1 MQSFN
6 GKLKIFNVTAIDST
20 NPQQWTVEVAFQSA
34 DGFLD
39 SNIKANDIVLLNG
52 YSEDND
58 VWQFCKYNV
67 VSVSNSSTKSHKTLV
82 LQFNDTSTDVYAP
95 SNAEPNDIALI
106 GRLTSDAGFIMLPTV
121 ADGVDNANIQKAR
134 NIDLSNRDVNF
145 TNYVKQLVKDS
156 IPSDIGG
163 TDDTKLPIAGGT
175 ITGNLKV
182 NGSTT
187 VTNFSASTGKN
198 SVDLTANGLTTVIEA
213 DTVADKKSVLSS
225 GDIGASVSRVSTSG
239 VSSLTDRVNGSI
251 AKRVEETSA
260 SNASTGEVDVKSTS
274 GKGTYVVNTNG
285 VTSEVQINSQ
295 STTGNSKLGI
305 TATSESSDSEID
317 LTAKKVV
324 INGTTSVA
332 GDVTT
337 SGNVTA
343 SKLFATDTN
352 TDLADNQLVTKSAM
366 KDYVAKNATST
377 QVDTSNFVT
386 TGSLEST
393 LSAYEKTDKVQE
405 DVNSAVTLKFAT
417 VDADSIADGSTNHFI
432 TSAERTKWN
441 AKQDAI
447 DTTIFE
453 QKGNKGVANGYAPL
467 NNDNLVPRKY
477 LDLPDMSAIETP
489 VCIMSS
495 DEFVA
500 AYNYS
505 VDTSKLDAVTYDT
518 NQKDSFGNV
527 VEKTITP
534 SQAGLSGSIRMGAI
548 SGSLIMVT
556 DANPNISLS
565 NIVNRPKTTDNDFG
579 YLLNN
584 WRFVYVDTIGPCDCF
599 SDADD
604 YHGEKIGQWPG
615 QQFVYELG
623 LYDSTNR
630 TIVSW
635 SNLKT
640 DTLPQAV
647 KDLVAKVSG
656 SAFVNDNLADKLSG
670 TTTINGIEFDKKGR
684 ATGTHSVIDK
694 SALPSDIVYG
704 SGGSSSGGSSLKW
717 LKDDSKGLQV
727 YTDAKDLSGFT
738 RSIKG
743 TNNVSYV
750 VPSGVTV
757 KTMIIKIDNTVFTAG
772 QSEAQ
777 TLTFDAN
784 GVICGSDTHR
794 FPVFTSYIDENGN
807 ATVQHE
813 FEIDQNGTLSTK
825 SIVWNGTMD
834 DKLVGFASGE
844 LVLYVRL
851 DF

>member
-52 YSEDND
+52 YNEDND

-67 VSVSNSSTKSHKTLV
+67 VSVSNSSTKGHKTLV

-106 GRLTSDAGFIMLPTV
+106 GRLTSDAGFIILPTV

-182 NGSTT
+182 NGSTDVAQFT
-187 VTNFSASTGKN
+187 ATSGKN
-198 SVDLTANGLTTVIEA
+198 SVSLNTNGLTTTIES
-213 DTVADKKSVLSS
+213 DFVTDKKTVLSS
-225 GDIGASVSRVSTSG
+225 GDVSASVSRVSTNG
-239 VSSLTDRVNGSI
+239 VSNFTDRVNGTV

-260 SNASTGEVDVKSTS
+260 SNGVTNEVDVKSSNGTS
-274 GKGTYVVNTNG
+274 TYVVNTTGND
-285 VTSEVQINSQ
+285 TNVQLNSQ
-295 STTGNSKLGI
+295 STSGVSKLNL
-305 TATSESSDSEID
+305 TASSETSTSEINLTAQKINLNGSSVVNGGLNVSGDISTNNGTI
-317 LTAKKVV
+317 TAKKYLSSSTE
-324 INGTTSVA
+324 ITP
-332 GDVTT
+332 D
-337 SGNVTA
+337 
-343 SKLFATDTN
+343 
-352 TDLADNQLVTKSAM
+352 DNQLITSAYL
-366 KDYVAKNATST
+366 KDYVSKNGGSN
-377 QVDTSNFVT
+377 VDTSQFIT
-386 TGSLEST
+386 ESGLSST
-393 LSAYEKTDKVQE
+393 LADYAKISTLQDKV
-405 DVNSAVTLKFAT
+405 DTSVNLKFAEIGNL
-417 VDADSIADGSTNHFI
+417 DNIEDGKTNHFV
-432 TSAERTKWN
+432 TAGEKTYWN

-447 DTTIFE
+447 DTSVFE
-453 QKGNKGVANGYAPL
+453 QTIKKGVANGYAPL
-467 NNDNLVPRKY
+467 NNDRVVPRQF

-489 VCIMSS
+489 VQIMSS
-495 DEFVA
+495 DDFVA

-505 VDTSKLDAVTYDT
+505 VDVSKLDAITYDT
-518 NQKDSFGNV
+518 NQKDSSGNV

-534 SQAGLSGSIRMGAI
+534 LQAGLSGSIRMGAI

-565 NIVNRPKTTDNDFG
+565 NITNKPKVTDDDFG

-623 LYDSTNR
+623 TYDSTNR
-630 TIVSW
+630 KIVSW
-635 SNLKT
+635 SNLNN
-640 DTLPQAV
+640 DTLPQVV
-647 KDLVAKVSG
+647 KDLVAKVDG
-656 SAFVNDNLADKLSG
+656 STFVNDNLKDMLSG

-684 ATGTHSVIDK
+684 ATGNFSEG
-694 SALPSDIVYG
+694 G
-704 SGGSSSGGSSLKW
+704 SGSGSSSSFKW

-727 YTDAKDLSGFT
+727 YSDAKDLSGFT
-738 RSIKG
+738 RTTKG
-743 TNNVSYV
+743 ADNVSYV
-750 VPSGVTV
+750 VPSGVNV
-757 KTMIIKIDNTVFTAG
+757 KSMIIKIDNSVFSADGT
-772 QSEAQ
+772 QSQ
-777 TLTFDAN
+777 KLVFDAN
-784 GVICGSDTHR
+784 GVICGSDVTR
-794 FPVFTSYIDENGN
+794 FPAFACYIDENGVD
-807 ATVQHE
+807 TVQHE
-813 FEIDQNGTLSTK
+813 YGLAQNGTLSTK
-825 SIVWNGTMD
+825 SIQWDGNMD
-834 DKLVGFASGE
+834 EKLSSIVSGDAT
-844 LVLYVRL
+844 VYVRL

>member
-6 GKLKIFNVTAIDST
+6 GKLKISSVTIIDNT
-20 NPQQWTVEVAFQSA
+20 TPQQWTVDVTFQSA
-34 DGFLD
+34 DGFTS
-39 SNIKANDIVLLNG
+39 SNIKVNDIVLLNG

-58 VWQFCKYNV
+58 VWQFCKY
-67 VSVSNSSTKSHKTLV
+67 SVMSISDSPTKGHKTLV

-95 SNAEPNDIALI
+95 SIEEPNNIALI
-106 GRLTSDAGFIMLPTV
+106 GRLTSDTGFIMLPTV

-145 TNYVKQLVKDS
+145 TTYVKQLVKDS

-182 NGSTT
+182 NGSTDVAQFT
-187 VTNFSASTGKN
+187 ATSGKN
-198 SVDLTANGLTTVIEA
+198 SVLLNTNGLTTTIES
-213 DTVADKKSVLSS
+213 DFVTDKKTVLSS
-225 GDIGASVSRVSTSG
+225 GDVSASVSRVSTNG
-239 VSSLTDRVNGSI
+239 VSNFTDRVNGTV

-260 SNASTGEVDVKSTS
+260 SNGVTNEVDVKSSNGTS
-274 GKGTYVVNTNG
+274 TYVVNTTGND
-285 VTSEVQINSQ
+285 TNVQLNSQ
-295 STTGNSKLGI
+295 STSGVSKLNL
-305 TATSESSDSEID
+305 TASSETSTSEINLTAQKINLNGSSVVNGGLNVSGDISTNNGTI
-317 LTAKKVV
+317 TAKKYLSSSTE
-324 INGTTSVA
+324 ITP
-332 GDVTT
+332 D
-337 SGNVTA
+337 
-343 SKLFATDTN
+343 
-352 TDLADNQLVTKSAM
+352 DNQLITSAYL
-366 KDYVAKNATST
+366 KDYVSKNGGSN
-377 QVDTSNFVT
+377 VDTSQFIT
-386 TGSLEST
+386 ESGLSSKLADYAKIST
-393 LSAYEKTDKVQE
+393 LQDKV
-405 DVNSAVTLKFAT
+405 DTSVNLKFT
-417 VDADSIADGSTNHFI
+417 EYGNADNITDGQTNHFVTEVEKI
-432 TSAERTKWN
+432 YWN

-447 DTTIFE
+447 DTSVFE
-453 QKGNKGVANGYAPL
+453 QTIKKGVANGYAPL
-467 NNDNLVPRKY
+467 NNDRVVPRQF

-489 VCIMSS
+489 VATMS
-495 DEFVA
+495 EAMFIQK
-500 AYNYS
+500 YNYE
-505 VDTSKLDAVTYDT
+505 VDASKLDSYTYTKSDNT
-518 NQKDSFGNV
+518 
-527 VEKTITP
+527 EKTIT
-534 SQAGLSGSIRMGAI
+534 ATEHGLSGNIRMGNLQGTLFLVA
-548 SGSLIMVT
+548 
-556 DANPNISLS
+556 S
-565 NIVNRPKTTDNDFG
+565 NAPDIKLDTTSAKATVGQDNVGTIIND
-579 YLLNN
+579 
-584 WRFVYVDTIGPCDCF
+584 WRFIYVYKASPDDCF
-599 SDADD
+599 EDCKTFS
-604 YHGEKIGQWPG
+604 GKIAQWPG
-615 QQFVYELG
+615 QQIAIELG
-623 LYDSTNR
+623 TYDSTNR
-630 TIVSW
+630 KIVSW
-635 SNLKT
+635 SNLVT
-640 DTLPQAV
+640 DTMPQAV
-647 KDLVAKVSG
+647 KDLVAKVDG
-656 SAFVNDNLADKLSG
+656 STFVNDNLKDMLSG

-694 SALPSDIVYG
+694 SALPSDIVY

-757 KTMIIKIDNTVFTAG
+757 KTMIIKIDNTVFAAG

>member
-52 YSEDND
+52 YNEDND

-67 VSVSNSSTKSHKTLV
+67 VSVSNSSIKSHKTLV

-145 TNYVKQLVKDS
+145 TTYVKQLVKDS
-156 IPSDIGG
+156 MPSDIGG

-182 NGSTT
+182 NGSTE
-187 VTNFSASTGKN
+187 VANFTATSGKN
-198 SVDLTANGLTTVIEA
+198 SVLLDTNGLTTTIES
-213 DTVADKKSVLSS
+213 DFVTDKKTVLSS
-225 GDIGASVSRVSTSG
+225 GDVSASVSRVSTNG
-239 VSSLTDRVNGSI
+239 VSNFTDRVNGTV

-260 SNASTGEVDVKSTS
+260 SNGVTNEVDVKSSNGTS
-274 GKGTYVVNTNG
+274 TYVVNTTGND
-285 VTSEVQINSQ
+285 TNVQLNSQ
-295 STTGNSKLGI
+295 STSGASRLNL
-305 TATSESSDSEID
+305 TASSESSTSEINLTAQKINLNGSSVVNGGLNVSGD
-317 LTAKKVV
+317 ISTNNGTITAKKYLSSSTE
-324 INGTTSVA
+324 ITP
-332 GDVTT
+332 D
-337 SGNVTA
+337 
-343 SKLFATDTN
+343 
-352 TDLADNQLVTKSAM
+352 DNQLITSAYL
-366 KDYVAKNATST
+366 KDYVSKNGGSN
-377 QVDTSNFVT
+377 VDTSQFIT
-386 TGSLEST
+386 ESGLSST
-393 LSAYEKTDKVQE
+393 LQDYAKISTLQDKV
-405 DVNSAVTLKFAT
+405 DTSVNLKFAEIGNL
-417 VDADSIADGSTNHFI
+417 DNIEDGKTNHFVTEGEKI
-432 TSAERTKWN
+432 YWN

-447 DTTIFE
+447 DTSVFE
-453 QKGNKGVANGYAPL
+453 QTIKKGVANGYAPL
-467 NNDNLVPRKY
+467 NNDKVVPRQF

-489 VCIMSS
+489 VRIMSS
-495 DEFVA
+495 DDFVA

-505 VDTSKLDAVTYDT
+505 VDVSKLDAITYDT
-518 NQKDSFGNV
+518 NQKDSSGNV

-534 SQAGLSGSIRMGAI
+534 LQAGLSGSIRMGAI

-565 NIVNRPKTTDNDFG
+565 NITNKPKVTDDDFG

-623 LYDSTNR
+623 TYDSTNR
-630 TIVSW
+630 KIVSW
-635 SNLKT
+635 SNLNN
-640 DTLPQAV
+640 DTLPQVV
-647 KDLVAKVSG
+647 KDLVAKASG
-656 SAFVNDNLADKLSG
+656 SAFVNDNLKDMLSG

-684 ATGTHSVIDK
+684 ATGNFSEG
-694 SALPSDIVYG
+694 G
-704 SGGSSSGGSSLKW
+704 SGSGSSSSFKW

-727 YTDAKDLSGFT
+727 YSDAKDLSGFT
-738 RSIKG
+738 RTTKG
-743 TNNVSYV
+743 ADNVSYV
-750 VPSGVTV
+750 VPSGVNV
-757 KTMIIKIDNTVFTAG
+757 KSMIIKIDNSVFSADGT
-772 QSEAQ
+772 QSQ
-777 TLTFDAN
+777 KLVFDAN
-784 GVICGSDTHR
+784 GVICGSDVTR
-794 FPVFTSYIDENGN
+794 FPAFACYIDENGVD
-807 ATVQHE
+807 TVQHE
-813 FEIDQNGTLSTK
+813 YGLAQNGTLSTTSIQWDGNMDEK
-825 SIVWNGTMD
+825 LSSIV
-834 DKLVGFASGE
+834 SGDAI
-844 LVLYVRL
+844 VYVRL

>member
-52 YSEDND
+52 YNEDND

-67 VSVSNSSTKSHKTLV
+67 VSVSNSSIKSHKTLV

-121 ADGVDNANIQKAR
+121 ADGVDNAHIQKAR

-145 TNYVKQLVKDS
+145 TTYVKQLVKDS

-182 NGSTT
+182 NGSTD
-187 VTNFSASTGKN
+187 VANFTATSGKN
-198 SVDLTANGLTTVIEA
+198 SVLLDTNGLTTTIES
-213 DTVADKKSVLSS
+213 DFVTDKKTVLSS
-225 GDIGASVSRVSTSG
+225 GDVSASVSRVSTNG
-239 VSSLTDRVNGSI
+239 VSNFTDRVNGAV

-260 SNASTGEVDVKSTS
+260 SNGVTNEVDVKSSNGTS
-274 GKGTYVVNTNG
+274 TYVVNTTGND
-285 VTSEVQINSQ
+285 TNVQLNSQ
-295 STTGNSKLGI
+295 STSGASRLNLTASSENS
-305 TATSESSDSEID
+305 TSEINLTAQKINLNGSSVVNGGLNVSGDISTNNGTI
-317 LTAKKVV
+317 TAKKYLSSSTE
-324 INGTTSVA
+324 ITP
-332 GDVTT
+332 D
-337 SGNVTA
+337 
-343 SKLFATDTN
+343 
-352 TDLADNQLVTKSAM
+352 DNQLITSAYL
-366 KDYVAKNATST
+366 KDYVSKNGGSN
-377 QVDTSNFVT
+377 VDTSQFIT
-386 TGSLEST
+386 ESGLSST
-393 LSAYEKTDKVQE
+393 LQDYAKISTLQDKV
-405 DVNSAVTLKFAT
+405 DTSVNLKFAEIGNL
-417 VDADSIADGSTNHFI
+417 DNIEDGRTNHFV
-432 TSAERTKWN
+432 TAGEKTYWN
-441 AKQDAI
+441 SKQDAI
-447 DTTIFE
+447 DTSVFE
-453 QKGNKGVANGYAPL
+453 QTIKKGVANGYAPL
-467 NNDNLVPRKY
+467 NNDKVVPRQF

-489 VCIMSS
+489 VRIMSS
-495 DEFVA
+495 DDFVA

-505 VDTSKLDAVTYDT
+505 VDVSKLDAITYDT
-518 NQKDSFGNV
+518 NQKDSSGNV

-534 SQAGLSGSIRMGAI
+534 LQAGLSGSIRMGAI

-565 NIVNRPKTTDNDFG
+565 NITNKPKVTDDDFG

-623 LYDSTNR
+623 TYDSTNR
-630 TIVSW
+630 KIVSW
-635 SNLKT
+635 SNLNN
-640 DTLPQAV
+640 DTLPQVV
-647 KDLVAKVSG
+647 KDLVAKASG
-656 SAFVNDNLADKLSG
+656 SAFVNDNLKDMLSG

-684 ATGTHSVIDK
+684 ATGNFSEG
-694 SALPSDIVYG
+694 G
-704 SGGSSSGGSSLKW
+704 SGSGSSSSFKW

-727 YTDAKDLSGFT
+727 YSDAKDLSGFT
-738 RSIKG
+738 RTTKG
-743 TNNVSYV
+743 ADNVSYV
-750 VPSGVTV
+750 VPSGVNV
-757 KTMIIKIDNTVFTAG
+757 KSMIIKIDNSVFSADGT
-772 QSEAQ
+772 QSQ
-777 TLTFDAN
+777 KLVFDAN
-784 GVICGSDTHR
+784 GVICGSDVTR
-794 FPVFTSYIDENGN
+794 FPAFACYIDENGVD
-807 ATVQHE
+807 TVQHE
-813 FEIDQNGTLSTK
+813 YGLAQNGTLSTTSIQWDGNMDEK
-825 SIVWNGTMD
+825 LSSIV
-834 DKLVGFASGE
+834 SGDAI
-844 LVLYVRL
+844 VYVRL

>member
-52 YSEDND
+52 YNEDND

-145 TNYVKQLVKDS
+145 TTYVKQLVKDS
-156 IPSDIGG
+156 MPSDIGG

-182 NGSTT
+182 NGSTD
-187 VTNFSASTGKN
+187 VANFTATSGKN
-198 SVDLTANGLTTVIEA
+198 SVLLDTNGLTTTIES
-213 DTVADKKSVLSS
+213 DFVTDKKTVLSS
-225 GDIGASVSRVSTSG
+225 GDVSASVSRVSTNG
-239 VSSLTDRVNGSI
+239 VSNFTDRVNGAV

-260 SNASTGEVDVKSTS
+260 SNGVTNEVDVKSSNGTS
-274 GKGTYVVNTNG
+274 TYVVNTTGND
-285 VTSEVQINSQ
+285 TNVQLNSQ
-295 STTGNSKLGI
+295 STSGASRLNL
-305 TATSESSDSEID
+305 TASSESSTSEINLTAQNINLNGSSVVNGSLNASGD
-317 LTAKKVV
+317 ISTNDGTITAKKYLSSSTE
-324 INGTTSVA
+324 ITP
-332 GDVTT
+332 D
-337 SGNVTA
+337 
-343 SKLFATDTN
+343 
-352 TDLADNQLVTKSAM
+352 DNQLITSAYL
-366 KDYVAKNATST
+366 KDYVSKNGGSN
-377 QVDTSNFVT
+377 VDTSQFIT
-386 TGSLEST
+386 ESGLSST
-393 LSAYEKTDKVQE
+393 LQDYAKISTLQDKV
-405 DVNSAVTLKFAT
+405 DTSVNLKFAEIGNL
-417 VDADSIADGSTNHFI
+417 DNIEDGRTNHFV
-432 TSAERTKWN
+432 TAGEKTYWN

-447 DTTIFE
+447 DTSVFE
-453 QKGNKGVANGYAPL
+453 QTIKKGVANGYAPL
-467 NNDNLVPRKY
+467 NNDKVVPRQF

-489 VCIMSS
+489 VQIMSS
-495 DEFVA
+495 DDFVA

-505 VDTSKLDAVTYDT
+505 VDVSKLDAITYDT
-518 NQKDSFGNV
+518 NQKDSSGNV

-534 SQAGLSGSIRMGAI
+534 LQAGLSGSIRMGAI

-565 NIVNRPKTTDNDFG
+565 NITNKPKVTDDDFG

-623 LYDSTNR
+623 TYDSTNR
-630 TIVSW
+630 KIVSW
-635 SNLKT
+635 SNLNN
-640 DTLPQAV
+640 DTLPQVV
-647 KDLVAKVSG
+647 KDLVAKASG
-656 SAFVNDNLADKLSG
+656 SAFVNDNLKDMLSG

-684 ATGTHSVIDK
+684 ATGNFSEG
-694 SALPSDIVYG
+694 G
-704 SGGSSSGGSSLKW
+704 SGSGSSSSFKW

-727 YTDAKDLSGFT
+727 YSDAKDLSGFT
-738 RSIKG
+738 RTTKG
-743 TNNVSYV
+743 ADNVSYV
-750 VPSGVTV
+750 VPSGVNV
-757 KTMIIKIDNTVFTAG
+757 KSMIIKIDNSVFSADGT
-772 QSEAQ
+772 QSQ
-777 TLTFDAN
+777 KLVFDAN
-784 GVICGSDTHR
+784 GVICGSDVTR
-794 FPVFTSYIDENGN
+794 FPAFACYIDENGVD
-807 ATVQHE
+807 TVQHE
-813 FEIDQNGTLSTK
+813 YGLAQNGTLSTTSIQWDGNMDEK
-825 SIVWNGTMD
+825 LSSIV
-834 DKLVGFASGE
+834 SGDAI
-844 LVLYVRL
+844 VYVRL

>member
-39 SNIKANDIVLLNG
+39 SNIKTNDIVLLNG
-52 YSEDND
+52 YNEDND

-67 VSVSNSSTKSHKTLV
+67 VSVSNSSIKGHKTLV

-182 NGSTT
+182 NGSTEVADFT
-187 VTNFSASTGKN
+187 ATSGKN
-198 SVDLTANGLTTVIEA
+198 SVLLNTNGLTTTIES
-213 DTVADKKSVLSS
+213 DFVTDKKTVLSS
-225 GDIGASVSRVSTSG
+225 GDVSASVSRVSTNG
-239 VSSLTDRVNGSI
+239 VSNFTDRVNGAV

-260 SNASTGEVDVKSTS
+260 SNGVTNEVDVKSSNGTS
-274 GKGTYVVNTNG
+274 TYVVNTTGND
-285 VTSEVQINSQ
+285 TNVQLNSQ
-295 STTGNSKLGI
+295 STSGASRLNL
-305 TATSESSDSEID
+305 TASSESSTSEINLTAQKINLNGSSIVNGSLNASGD
-317 LTAKKVV
+317 ISTNDGTITAKKYLSSSTE
-324 INGTTSVA
+324 ITP
-332 GDVTT
+332 D
-337 SGNVTA
+337 
-343 SKLFATDTN
+343 
-352 TDLADNQLVTKSAM
+352 DNQLITSAYL
-366 KDYVAKNATST
+366 KDYVSKNGGSN
-377 QVDTSNFVT
+377 VDTSQFIT
-386 TGSLEST
+386 ESGLSST
-393 LSAYEKTDKVQE
+393 LADYAKISTLQDKV
-405 DVNSAVTLKFAT
+405 DTSVNLKFAEIGNL
-417 VDADSIADGSTNHFI
+417 DNIEDGRTNHFV
-432 TSAERTKWN
+432 TAGEKTYWN

-447 DTTIFE
+447 DTSVFE
-453 QKGNKGVANGYAPL
+453 QTIKKGVANGYAPL
-467 NNDNLVPRKY
+467 NNDKVVPRQF

-489 VCIMSS
+489 VQIMSS
-495 DEFVA
+495 DDFVA

-505 VDTSKLDAVTYDT
+505 VDVSKLDAITYDT
-518 NQKDSFGNV
+518 NRKDSSGNV

-534 SQAGLSGSIRMGAI
+534 LQAGLSGSIRMGAI

-556 DANPNISLS
+556 DTIPNISLS
-565 NIVNRPKTTDNDFG
+565 NITNKPKVTDDDFG

-623 LYDSTNR
+623 TYDSANR
-630 TIVSW
+630 KIVSW
-635 SNLKT
+635 SNLVT
-640 DTLPQAV
+640 DTMPQVV
-647 KDLVAKVSG
+647 KDLVAKVDG
-656 SAFVNDNLADKLSG
+656 STFVNDNLKDMLSG

-684 ATGTHSVIDK
+684 ATGNFSEG
-694 SALPSDIVYG
+694 G
-704 SGGSSSGGSSLKW
+704 SGSGSSSSFKW

-727 YTDAKDLSGFT
+727 YSDAKDLSGFT
-738 RSIKG
+738 RTTKG
-743 TNNVSYV
+743 ADNVSYV
-750 VPSGVTV
+750 VPSGVNV
-757 KTMIIKIDNTVFTAG
+757 KSMIIKIDNSVFSADGT
-772 QSEAQ
+772 QSQ
-777 TLTFDAN
+777 KLVFDAN
-784 GVICGSDTHR
+784 GVICGSDVTR
-794 FPVFTSYIDENGN
+794 FPAFACYIDENGVD
-807 ATVQHE
+807 TVQHE
-813 FEIDQNGTLSTK
+813 YGLAQNGTLSTTSIQWDGNMDEK
-825 SIVWNGTMD
+825 LSSIV
-834 DKLVGFASGE
+834 SGDAI
-844 LVLYVRL
+844 VYVRL

>member
-52 YSEDND
+52 YNEDND

-67 VSVSNSSTKSHKTLV
+67 VSVSNSSIKSHKTLV

-145 TNYVKQLVKDS
+145 TTYVKQLVKDS
-156 IPSDIGG
+156 MPSDIGG

-182 NGSTT
+182 NGSTD
-187 VTNFSASTGKN
+187 VANFTATSGKN
-198 SVDLTANGLTTVIEA
+198 SVLLDTNGLTTTIES
-213 DTVADKKSVLSS
+213 DFVTDKKTVLSS
-225 GDIGASVSRVSTSG
+225 GDVSASVSRVSTNG
-239 VSSLTDRVNGSI
+239 VSNFTDRVNGTV

-260 SNASTGEVDVKSTS
+260 SNGVTNEVDVKSSNGTS
-274 GKGTYVVNTNG
+274 TYVVNTTGND
-285 VTSEVQINSQ
+285 TNVQLNSQ
-295 STTGNSKLGI
+295 STSGASRLNLTASSENS
-305 TATSESSDSEID
+305 TSEINLTAQKINLNGSSVVNGGLNVSGDISTNNGTI
-317 LTAKKVV
+317 TAKKYLSSSTE
-324 INGTTSVA
+324 ITP
-332 GDVTT
+332 D
-337 SGNVTA
+337 
-343 SKLFATDTN
+343 
-352 TDLADNQLVTKSAM
+352 DNQLITSAYL
-366 KDYVAKNATST
+366 KDYVSKNGGSN
-377 QVDTSNFVT
+377 VDTSQFIT
-386 TGSLEST
+386 ESGLSST
-393 LSAYEKTDKVQE
+393 LEDYAKISTLQDKV
-405 DVNSAVTLKFAT
+405 DTSVNLKFAEIGNL
-417 VDADSIADGSTNHFI
+417 DNIEDGRTNHFV
-432 TSAERTKWN
+432 TAGEKTYWN

-447 DTTIFE
+447 DTSVFE
-453 QKGNKGVANGYAPL
+453 QTIKKGVANGYAPL
-467 NNDNLVPRKY
+467 NNDKVVPRQF

-489 VCIMSS
+489 VRIMSS
-495 DEFVA
+495 DDFVA

-505 VDTSKLDAVTYDT
+505 VDVSKLDAITYDT
-518 NQKDSFGNV
+518 NQKDSSGNV

-534 SQAGLSGSIRMGAI
+534 LQAGLSGSIRMGAI

-565 NIVNRPKTTDNDFG
+565 NITNKPKVTDDDFG

-623 LYDSTNR
+623 TYDSTNR
-630 TIVSW
+630 KIVSW
-635 SNLKT
+635 SNLNN
-640 DTLPQAV
+640 DTLPQVV
-647 KDLVAKVSG
+647 KDLVAKASG
-656 SAFVNDNLADKLSG
+656 SAFVNDNLKDMLSG

-684 ATGTHSVIDK
+684 ATGNFSEG
-694 SALPSDIVYG
+694 G
-704 SGGSSSGGSSLKW
+704 SGSGSSSSFKW

-727 YTDAKDLSGFT
+727 YSDAKDLSGFT
-738 RSIKG
+738 RTTKG
-743 TNNVSYV
+743 ADNVSYV
-750 VPSGVTV
+750 VPSGVNV
-757 KTMIIKIDNTVFTAG
+757 KSMIIKIDNSVFSADGT
-772 QSEAQ
+772 QSQ
-777 TLTFDAN
+777 KLVFDAN
-784 GVICGSDTHR
+784 GVICGSDVTR
-794 FPVFTSYIDENGN
+794 FPAFACYIDENGVD
-807 ATVQHE
+807 TVQHE
-813 FEIDQNGTLSTK
+813 YGLAQNGTLSTTSIQWDGNMDEK
-825 SIVWNGTMD
+825 LSSIV
-834 DKLVGFASGE
+834 SGDAI
-844 LVLYVRL
+844 VYVRL

>member
-52 YSEDND
+52 YNEDND

-67 VSVSNSSTKSHKTLV
+67 VSVSNSSTKGHKTLV

-145 TNYVKQLVKDS
+145 TTYVKQLVKDS

-182 NGSTT
+182 NGSTDVAQFT
-187 VTNFSASTGKN
+187 ATSGKN
-198 SVDLTANGLTTVIEA
+198 SVSLNTNGLTTTIES
-213 DTVADKKSVLSS
+213 DFVTDKKTVLSS
-225 GDIGASVSRVSTSG
+225 GDVSASVSRVSTNG
-239 VSSLTDRVNGSI
+239 VSNFTDRVNGTV

-260 SNASTGEVDVKSTS
+260 SNGVTNEVDVKSSNGTS
-274 GKGTYVVNTNG
+274 TYVVNTTGND
-285 VTSEVQINSQ
+285 TNVQLNSQ
-295 STTGNSKLGI
+295 STSGISKLNL
-305 TATSESSDSEID
+305 TASSETSTSEINLTAQKINLNGSSVVNGGLNVSGDISTNNGTI
-317 LTAKKVV
+317 TAKKYLSSSTE
-324 INGTTSVA
+324 ITP
-332 GDVTT
+332 D
-337 SGNVTA
+337 
-343 SKLFATDTN
+343 
-352 TDLADNQLVTKSAM
+352 DNQLITSAYL
-366 KDYVAKNATST
+366 KDYVSKNGGSN
-377 QVDTSNFVT
+377 VDTSQFIT
-386 TGSLEST
+386 ESGLSST
-393 LSAYEKTDKVQE
+393 LADYAKISTLQDKV
-405 DVNSAVTLKFAT
+405 DTSVNLKFAEIGNL
-417 VDADSIADGSTNHFI
+417 DNIEDGKTNHFV
-432 TSAERTKWN
+432 TAGEKTYWN

-447 DTTIFE
+447 DTSVFE
-453 QKGNKGVANGYAPL
+453 QTIKKGVANGYAPL
-467 NNDNLVPRKY
+467 NNDRIVPRQF
-477 LDLPDMSAIETP
+477 LDLPDMSALETP
-489 VCIMSS
+489 VQIMSS
-495 DEFVA
+495 DDFVA

-505 VDTSKLDAVTYDT
+505 VDVSKLDAITYDT
-518 NQKDSFGNV
+518 NQKDSSGNV

-534 SQAGLSGSIRMGAI
+534 LQAGLSGSIRMGAI

-565 NIVNRPKTTDNDFG
+565 NITNKPKVTDDDFG

-623 LYDSTNR
+623 TYDSTNR
-630 TIVSW
+630 KIVSW
-635 SNLKT
+635 SNLVT
-640 DTLPQAV
+640 DTMPQVV
-647 KDLVAKVSG
+647 KDLVAKVDG
-656 SAFVNDNLADKLSG
+656 STFVNDNLKDMLSG

-684 ATGTHSVIDK
+684 ATGNFSE
-694 SALPSDIVYG
+694 
-704 SGGSSSGGSSLKW
+704 GGSSSGSSSSFKW

-727 YTDAKDLSGFT
+727 YSDAKDLSGFT
-738 RSIKG
+738 RTKKG
-743 TNNVSYV
+743 ADNVSYV
-750 VPSGVTV
+750 VPSGVNV
-757 KTMIIKIDNTVFTAG
+757 KSMIIKIDNSVFSADGT
-772 QSEAQ
+772 QSQ
-777 TLTFDAN
+777 KLVFDAN
-784 GVICGSDTHR
+784 GVICGSDVTR
-794 FPVFTSYIDENGN
+794 FPAFACYIDENGVD
-807 ATVQHE
+807 TVQHE
-813 FEIDQNGTLSTK
+813 YGLAQNGTLSTK
-825 SIVWNGTMD
+825 SIQWDGNMD
-834 DKLVGFASGE
+834 EKLSSIVSGDAT
-844 LVLYVRL
+844 VYVRL

>member
-52 YSEDND
+52 YNEDND

-67 VSVSNSSTKSHKTLV
+67 VSVSNSSTKGHKTLV

-182 NGSTT
+182 NGSTDVAQFT
-187 VTNFSASTGKN
+187 ATSGKN
-198 SVDLTANGLTTVIEA
+198 SVSLNTNGLTTTIES
-213 DTVADKKSVLSS
+213 DFVTDKKTVLSS
-225 GDIGASVSRVSTSG
+225 GDVSASVSRVSTNG
-239 VSSLTDRVNGSI
+239 VSNFTDRVNGTV

-260 SNASTGEVDVKSTS
+260 SNGVTNEVDVKSSNGTS
-274 GKGTYVVNTNG
+274 TYVVNTTGND
-285 VTSEVQINSQ
+285 TNVQLNSQ
-295 STTGNSKLGI
+295 STSGVSKLNL
-305 TATSESSDSEID
+305 TASSETSTSEINLTAQKINLNGSSVVNGGLNVSGDISTNNGTI
-317 LTAKKVV
+317 TAKKYLSSSTE
-324 INGTTSVA
+324 ITP
-332 GDVTT
+332 D
-337 SGNVTA
+337 
-343 SKLFATDTN
+343 
-352 TDLADNQLVTKSAM
+352 DNQLITSAYL
-366 KDYVAKNATST
+366 KDYVSKNGGSN
-377 QVDTSNFVT
+377 VDTSQFIT
-386 TGSLEST
+386 ESGLSST
-393 LSAYEKTDKVQE
+393 LADYAKISSLQDKV
-405 DVNSAVTLKFAT
+405 DTSVNLKFAEIGNL
-417 VDADSIADGSTNHFI
+417 DNIEDGKTNHFV
-432 TSAERTKWN
+432 TAGEKTYWN

-447 DTTIFE
+447 DTSVFE
-453 QKGNKGVANGYAPL
+453 QTIKKGVANGYAPL
-467 NNDNLVPRKY
+467 NNDRVVPRQF

-489 VCIMSS
+489 VQIMSS
-495 DEFVA
+495 DDFVA

-505 VDTSKLDAVTYDT
+505 VDVSKLDAITYDT
-518 NQKDSFGNV
+518 NQKDSSGNV

-534 SQAGLSGSIRMGAI
+534 LQAGLSGSIRMGAI

-565 NIVNRPKTTDNDFG
+565 NITNKPKVTDDDFG

-623 LYDSTNR
+623 TYDSTNR
-630 TIVSW
+630 KIVSW
-635 SNLKT
+635 SNLNN
-640 DTLPQAV
+640 DTLPQVV
-647 KDLVAKVSG
+647 KDLVAKVDG
-656 SAFVNDNLADKLSG
+656 STFVNDNLKDMLSG

-684 ATGTHSVIDK
+684 ATGNFSEG
-694 SALPSDIVYG
+694 G
-704 SGGSSSGGSSLKW
+704 SGSGSSSSFKW

-727 YTDAKDLSGFT
+727 YSDAKDLSGFT
-738 RSIKG
+738 RTTKG
-743 TNNVSYV
+743 ADNVSYV
-750 VPSGVTV
+750 VPSGVNV
-757 KTMIIKIDNTVFTAG
+757 KSMIIKIDNSVFSADGT
-772 QSEAQ
+772 QSQ
-777 TLTFDAN
+777 KLVFDAN
-784 GVICGSDTHR
+784 GVICGSDVTR
-794 FPVFTSYIDENGN
+794 FPAFACYIDENGVD
-807 ATVQHE
+807 TVQHE
-813 FEIDQNGTLSTK
+813 YGLAQNGTLSTK
-825 SIVWNGTMD
+825 SIQWDGNMD
-834 DKLVGFASGE
+834 EKLSSIVSGDAT
-844 LVLYVRL
+844 VYVRL

>member
-6 GKLKIFNVTAIDST
+6 GKLKIFNVIAIDST

-52 YSEDND
+52 YNEDND

-67 VSVSNSSTKSHKTLV
+67 VSVSNSSTKGHKTLV

-145 TNYVKQLVKDS
+145 TTYVKQLVKDS

-182 NGSTT
+182 NGSTDVAQFT
-187 VTNFSASTGKN
+187 ATSGKN
-198 SVDLTANGLTTVIEA
+198 SVSLNTNGLTTTIES
-213 DTVADKKSVLSS
+213 DFVTDKKTVLSS
-225 GDIGASVSRVSTSG
+225 GDVSASVSRVSTNG
-239 VSSLTDRVNGSI
+239 VSNFTDRVNGTV

-260 SNASTGEVDVKSTS
+260 SNGVTNEVDVKSSNGTS
-274 GKGTYVVNTNG
+274 TYVVNTTGND
-285 VTSEVQINSQ
+285 TNVQLNSQ
-295 STTGNSKLGI
+295 STSGVSKLNL
-305 TATSESSDSEID
+305 TASSETSTSEINLTAQKINLNGSSVVNGGLNVSGDISTNNGTI
-317 LTAKKVV
+317 TAKKYLSSSTE
-324 INGTTSVA
+324 ITP
-332 GDVTT
+332 D
-337 SGNVTA
+337 
-343 SKLFATDTN
+343 
-352 TDLADNQLVTKSAM
+352 DNQLITSAYL
-366 KDYVAKNATST
+366 KDYVSKNGGSN
-377 QVDTSNFVT
+377 VDTSHFIT
-386 TGSLEST
+386 ESGLSST
-393 LSAYEKTDKVQE
+393 LADYAKISTLQDKV
-405 DVNSAVTLKFAT
+405 DTSVNLKFAEIGNL
-417 VDADSIADGSTNHFI
+417 DNIEDGKTNHFV
-432 TSAERTKWN
+432 TAGEKTYWN

-447 DTTIFE
+447 DTSVFE
-453 QKGNKGVANGYAPL
+453 QTIKKGVANGYAPL
-467 NNDNLVPRKY
+467 NNDKVVPRQF

-489 VCIMSS
+489 VQIMSP
-495 DEFVA
+495 DDFVA

-505 VDTSKLDAVTYDT
+505 VDVSKLDAITYDT
-518 NQKDSFGNV
+518 NQKDSSGNV

-534 SQAGLSGSIRMGAI
+534 LQAGLSGSIRMGAI

-565 NIVNRPKTTDNDFG
+565 NITNKPKVTDNDFG

-584 WRFVYVDTIGPCDCF
+584 WRFVYVDTIGPGDCF

-623 LYDSTNR
+623 TYDSTNR
-630 TIVSW
+630 KIVSW
-635 SNLKT
+635 SNLVT
-640 DTLPQAV
+640 DTMPQVV
-647 KDLVAKVSG
+647 KDLVAKVDG
-656 SAFVNDNLADKLSG
+656 STFVNDNLKDMLSG

-684 ATGTHSVIDK
+684 ATGTFTAS
-694 SALPSDIVYG
+694 G
-704 SGGSSSGGSSLKW
+704 SGSGSSSSFKW

-727 YTDAKDLSGFT
+727 YSDAKDLSGFT
-738 RSIKG
+738 RTTKG
-743 TNNVSYV
+743 ADNVSYV
-750 VPSGVTV
+750 VPSGVNV
-757 KTMIIKIDNTVFTAG
+757 KSMIIKIDNSVFSADGT
-772 QSEAQ
+772 QSQ
-777 TLTFDAN
+777 KLVFDAN
-784 GVICGSDTHR
+784 GVICGSDVTR
-794 FPVFTSYIDENGN
+794 FPAFACYIDENGVD
-807 ATVQHE
+807 TVQHE
-813 FEIDQNGTLSTK
+813 YGLAQNGTLSTK
-825 SIVWNGTMD
+825 SIQWDGNMD
-834 DKLVGFASGE
+834 EKLSSIVSGDAT
-844 LVLYVRL
+844 VYVRL

>member
-52 YSEDND
+52 YNEDND

-67 VSVSNSSTKSHKTLV
+67 VSVSNSSTKGHKTLV

-145 TNYVKQLVKDS
+145 TTYVKQLVKDS

-182 NGSTT
+182 NGSTDVAQFT
-187 VTNFSASTGKN
+187 ATSGKN
-198 SVDLTANGLTTVIEA
+198 SVSLNTNGLTTTIES
-213 DTVADKKSVLSS
+213 DFVTDKKTVLSS
-225 GDIGASVSRVSTSG
+225 GDVSASVSRVSTNG
-239 VSSLTDRVNGSI
+239 VSNFTDRVNGTV

-260 SNASTGEVDVKSTS
+260 SNGVTNEVDVKSSNGTS
-274 GKGTYVVNTNG
+274 TYVVNTTGND
-285 VTSEVQINSQ
+285 TNVQLNSQ
-295 STTGNSKLGI
+295 STSGISKLNL
-305 TATSESSDSEID
+305 TASSETSTSEINLTAQKINLNGSSVVNGGLNVSGDISTNNGTI
-317 LTAKKVV
+317 TAKKYLSSSTE
-324 INGTTSVA
+324 ITP
-332 GDVTT
+332 D
-337 SGNVTA
+337 
-343 SKLFATDTN
+343 
-352 TDLADNQLVTKSAM
+352 DNQLITSAYL
-366 KDYVAKNATST
+366 KDYVSKNGGSN
-377 QVDTSNFVT
+377 VDTSQFIT
-386 TGSLEST
+386 ESGLSST
-393 LSAYEKTDKVQE
+393 LADYAKISTLQDKV
-405 DVNSAVTLKFAT
+405 DTSVNLKFAEIGNL
-417 VDADSIADGSTNHFI
+417 DNIEDGKTNHFV
-432 TSAERTKWN
+432 TAGEKTYWN

-447 DTTIFE
+447 DTSVFE
-453 QKGNKGVANGYAPL
+453 QTIKKGVANGYAPL
-467 NNDNLVPRKY
+467 NNDRVVPRQF
-477 LDLPDMSAIETP
+477 LDLPDMSALETP
-489 VCIMSS
+489 VQIMSS
-495 DEFVA
+495 DDFVA

-505 VDTSKLDAVTYDT
+505 VDVSKLDAITYDT
-518 NQKDSFGNV
+518 NQKDSSGNV

-534 SQAGLSGSIRMGAI
+534 LQAGLSGSIRMGAI

-565 NIVNRPKTTDNDFG
+565 NITNKPKVTDDDFG

-623 LYDSTNR
+623 TYDSTNR
-630 TIVSW
+630 KIVSW
-635 SNLKT
+635 SNLVA
-640 DTLPQAV
+640 DTMPQVV
-647 KDLVAKVSG
+647 KDLVAKVDG
-656 SAFVNDNLADKLSG
+656 STFVNDNLKDMLSG

-684 ATGTHSVIDK
+684 ATGNFSE
-694 SALPSDIVYG
+694 
-704 SGGSSSGGSSLKW
+704 GGSSSGSSSSFKW

-727 YTDAKDLSGFT
+727 YSDAKDLSGFT
-738 RSIKG
+738 RTKKG
-743 TNNVSYV
+743 ADNVSYV
-750 VPSGVTV
+750 VPSGVNV
-757 KTMIIKIDNTVFTAG
+757 KSMIIKIDNSVFSADGT
-772 QSEAQ
+772 QSQ
-777 TLTFDAN
+777 KLVFDAN
-784 GVICGSDTHR
+784 GVICGSDVTR
-794 FPVFTSYIDENGN
+794 FPAFACYIDENGVD
-807 ATVQHE
+807 TVQHE
-813 FEIDQNGTLSTK
+813 YGLAQNGTLSTK
-825 SIVWNGTMD
+825 SIQWDGNMD
-834 DKLVGFASGE
+834 EKLSSIVSGDAT
-844 LVLYVRL
+844 VYVRL

>member
-52 YSEDND
+52 YNEDND

-67 VSVSNSSTKSHKTLV
+67 VSVSNSSIKSHKTLV

-145 TNYVKQLVKDS
+145 TTYVKQLVKDS
-156 IPSDIGG
+156 MPSDIGG

-182 NGSTT
+182 NGSTD
-187 VTNFSASTGKN
+187 VANFTATSGKN
-198 SVDLTANGLTTVIEA
+198 SVLLDTNGLTTTIES
-213 DTVADKKSVLSS
+213 DFVTDKKTVLSS
-225 GDIGASVSRVSTSG
+225 GDVSASVSRVSTNG
-239 VSSLTDRVNGSI
+239 VSNFTDRVNGAV

-260 SNASTGEVDVKSTS
+260 SNGVTNEVDVKSSNGTS
-274 GKGTYVVNTNG
+274 TYVVNTTGND
-285 VTSEVQINSQ
+285 TNVQLNSQ
-295 STTGNSKLGI
+295 STSGASRLNL
-305 TATSESSDSEID
+305 TASSESSTSEINLTAQKINLNGSSIVNGSLNASGD
-317 LTAKKVV
+317 ISTNDGTITAKKYLSSSTE
-324 INGTTSVA
+324 ITP
-332 GDVTT
+332 D
-337 SGNVTA
+337 
-343 SKLFATDTN
+343 
-352 TDLADNQLVTKSAM
+352 DNQLITSAYL
-366 KDYVAKNATST
+366 KDYVSKNGGSN
-377 QVDTSNFVT
+377 VDTSQFIT
-386 TGSLEST
+386 ESGLSST
-393 LSAYEKTDKVQE
+393 LQDYAKISTLQDKV
-405 DVNSAVTLKFAT
+405 DTSVNLKFAEIGNL
-417 VDADSIADGSTNHFI
+417 DNIEDGKTNHFVTEGEKI
-432 TSAERTKWN
+432 YWN

-447 DTTIFE
+447 DTSVFE
-453 QKGNKGVANGYAPL
+453 QTIKKGVANGYAPL
-467 NNDNLVPRKY
+467 NNDKVVPRQF

-489 VCIMSS
+489 VRIMSS
-495 DEFVA
+495 DDFVA

-505 VDTSKLDAVTYDT
+505 VDVSKLDAITYDT
-518 NQKDSFGNV
+518 NQKDSSGNV

-534 SQAGLSGSIRMGAI
+534 LQAGLSGSIRMGAI

-565 NIVNRPKTTDNDFG
+565 NITNKPKVTDDDFG

-623 LYDSTNR
+623 TYDSTNR
-630 TIVSW
+630 KIVSW
-635 SNLKT
+635 SNLNN
-640 DTLPQAV
+640 DTLPQVV
-647 KDLVAKVSG
+647 KDLVAKASG
-656 SAFVNDNLADKLSG
+656 SAFVNDNLKDMLSG

-684 ATGTHSVIDK
+684 ATGNFSEG
-694 SALPSDIVYG
+694 G
-704 SGGSSSGGSSLKW
+704 SGSGSSSSFKW

-727 YTDAKDLSGFT
+727 YSDAKDLSGFT
-738 RSIKG
+738 RTTKG
-743 TNNVSYV
+743 ADNVSYV
-750 VPSGVTV
+750 VPSGVNV
-757 KTMIIKIDNTVFTAG
+757 KSMIIKIDNSVFSADGT
-772 QSEAQ
+772 QSQ
-777 TLTFDAN
+777 KLVFDAN
-784 GVICGSDTHR
+784 GVICGSDVTR
-794 FPVFTSYIDENGN
+794 FPAFACYIDENGVD
-807 ATVQHE
+807 TVQHE
-813 FEIDQNGTLSTK
+813 YGLAQNGTLSTTSIQWDGNMDEK
-825 SIVWNGTMD
+825 LSSIV
-834 DKLVGFASGE
+834 SGDAI
-844 LVLYVRL
+844 VYVRL

>member
-6 GKLKIFNVTAIDST
+6 GKLKISNVTAIDNT
-20 NPQQWTVEVAFQSA
+20 TPQQWTVDVAFQSA
-34 DGFLD
+34 DGFTSSD
-39 SNIKANDIVLLNG
+39 IKVNDIVLLNG

-58 VWQFCKYNV
+58 VWQFCKY
-67 VSVSNSSTKSHKTLV
+67 SVMSISDSSTKGHKTLV

-95 SNAEPNDIALI
+95 SIEEPNDIALI

-145 TNYVKQLVKDS
+145 TTYVKQLVKDS

-386 TGSLEST
+386 IGSLEST
-393 LSAYEKTDKVQE
+393 LSAYEKTDEVQE

-447 DTTIFE
+447 NTTIFE

-467 NNDNLVPRKY
+467 NNDNLVPRQF

-489 VCIMSS
+489 VATMS
-495 DEFVA
+495 EAMFIQK
-500 AYNYS
+500 YNYE
-505 VDTSKLDAVTYDT
+505 VDASKLDSYTYTKSDNT
-518 NQKDSFGNV
+518 K
-527 VEKTITP
+527 KTIT
-534 SQAGLSGSIRMGAI
+534 ATEHGLSGNIRMGNLQGTLFLVA
-548 SGSLIMVT
+548 S
-556 DANPNISLS
+556 NP
-565 NIVNRPKTTDNDFG
+565 PKIKLDTTSAKATVGQDNVG
-579 YLLNN
+579 TIINE
-584 WRFVYVDTIGPCDCF
+584 WRFVYVYKASPDDCF
-599 SDADD
+599 EDCKTFSGKVA
-604 YHGEKIGQWPG
+604 QWPG
-615 QQFVYELG
+615 QQIALELG
-623 LYDSTNR
+623 IYDSTNR

-647 KDLVAKVSG
+647 KDLVTKVSG

-784 GVICGSDTHR
+784 GIICGSDTHR

>member
-6 GKLKIFNVTAIDST
+6 GKLKIFNVAAIDST

-52 YSEDND
+52 YNEDND

-182 NGSTT
+182 NGSTE
-187 VTNFSASTGKN
+187 VANFTATSGKN
-198 SVDLTANGLTTVIEA
+198 SVLLDTNGLITTIES
-213 DTVADKKSVLSS
+213 DFVTDKKTVLSS
-225 GDIGASVSRVSTSG
+225 GDVSASVSRVSTNG
-239 VSSLTDRVNGSI
+239 VSNFTDRVNGAV

-260 SNASTGEVDVKSTS
+260 SNGVTNEVDVKSSNGTS
-274 GKGTYVVNTNG
+274 TYVVNTTGND
-285 VTSEVQINSQ
+285 TNVQLNSQ
-295 STTGNSKLGI
+295 STSGASRLNL
-305 TATSESSDSEID
+305 TASSESSTSEINLTAQKINLNGSSTVNGSLNASGD
-317 LTAKKVV
+317 ISTNDGTITAKKYLSSSTE
-324 INGTTSVA
+324 ITP
-332 GDVTT
+332 D
-337 SGNVTA
+337 
-343 SKLFATDTN
+343 
-352 TDLADNQLVTKSAM
+352 DNQLITSAYL
-366 KDYVAKNATST
+366 KDYVSKNGGSN
-377 QVDTSNFVT
+377 VDTSQFIT
-386 TGSLEST
+386 ESGLSST
-393 LSAYEKTDKVQE
+393 LADYAKISTLQDKV
-405 DVNSAVTLKFAT
+405 DTSVNLKFAEIGNL
-417 VDADSIADGSTNHFI
+417 DNIEDGRTNHFV
-432 TSAERTKWN
+432 TAGEKTYWN

-447 DTTIFE
+447 DTSVFE
-453 QKGNKGVANGYAPL
+453 QTIKKGVANGYAPL
-467 NNDNLVPRKY
+467 NNDKVVPRQF

-489 VCIMSS
+489 VQIMSS
-495 DEFVA
+495 ADFVA

-505 VDTSKLDAVTYDT
+505 VDVSKLDAITYDT
-518 NQKDSFGNV
+518 NQKDSSGNV

-534 SQAGLSGSIRMGAI
+534 LQAGLSGSIRMGAI
-548 SGSLIMVT
+548 SGSLIMIT
-556 DANPNISLS
+556 DTNPNISLS
-565 NIVNRPKTTDNDFG
+565 NITNKPKVTDDDFG

-623 LYDSTNR
+623 LYDFTNR
-630 TIVSW
+630 KIVSW
-635 SNLKT
+635 SNLNN
-640 DTLPQAV
+640 DTLPQVV
-647 KDLVAKVSG
+647 KDLVAKASG
-656 SAFVNDNLADKLSG
+656 SAFVNDNLKDMLSG

-684 ATGTHSVIDK
+684 ATGTFTAS
-694 SALPSDIVYG
+694 G
-704 SGGSSSGGSSLKW
+704 SGSGSSSSFKW

-727 YTDAKDLSGFT
+727 YSDAKDLSGFT
-738 RSIKG
+738 RTTKG
-743 TNNVSYV
+743 ADNVSYV
-750 VPSGVTV
+750 VPSGVNV
-757 KTMIIKIDNTVFTAG
+757 KSMIIKIDNSVFSADGT
-772 QSEAQ
+772 QSQ
-777 TLTFDAN
+777 KLVFDAN
-784 GVICGSDTHR
+784 GVICGSNVTR
-794 FPVFTSYIDENGN
+794 FPAFACYIDENGFD
-807 ATVQHE
+807 TVQHE
-813 FEIDQNGTLSTK
+813 YGLAQNGTLSTTSIQWDGNMDEK
-825 SIVWNGTMD
+825 LSSIV
-834 DKLVGFASGE
+834 SGDAI
-844 LVLYVRL
+844 VYVRL

>member
-52 YSEDND
+52 YNEDND

-67 VSVSNSSTKSHKTLV
+67 VSVSNSSIKGHKTLV

-182 NGSTT
+182 NGSTD
-187 VTNFSASTGKN
+187 VANFTATSGKN
-198 SVDLTANGLTTVIEA
+198 SVLLNTNGLTTTIES
-213 DTVADKKSVLSS
+213 DFVTDKKTVLSS
-225 GDIGASVSRVSTSG
+225 GDVSASVSRVSTNG
-239 VSSLTDRVNGSI
+239 VSNFTDRVNGAV

-260 SNASTGEVDVKSTS
+260 SNGVTNEVDVKSSNGTS
-274 GKGTYVVNTNG
+274 TYVVNTTGND
-285 VTSEVQINSQ
+285 TNVQLNSQ
-295 STTGNSKLGI
+295 STSGASRLNL
-305 TATSESSDSEID
+305 TASSESSTSEINLTAQKINLNGSSIVNGSLNASGD
-317 LTAKKVV
+317 ISTNDGTITAKKYLSSSTE
-324 INGTTSVA
+324 ITP
-332 GDVTT
+332 D
-337 SGNVTA
+337 
-343 SKLFATDTN
+343 
-352 TDLADNQLVTKSAM
+352 DNQLITSAYL
-366 KDYVAKNATST
+366 KDYVSKNGGSN
-377 QVDTSNFVT
+377 VDTSQFIT
-386 TGSLEST
+386 ESGLSST
-393 LSAYEKTDKVQE
+393 LADYAKVSTLQDKV
-405 DVNSAVTLKFAT
+405 DTSVNLKFAEIGNL
-417 VDADSIADGSTNHFI
+417 DNIEDGKTNHFVTAGEKI
-432 TSAERTKWN
+432 YWN

-447 DTTIFE
+447 DTSVFE
-453 QKGNKGVANGYAPL
+453 QTIKKGVANGYAPL
-467 NNDNLVPRKY
+467 NNDRVVPRQF

-489 VCIMSS
+489 VQIMSS
-495 DEFVA
+495 DDFIA

-505 VDTSKLDAVTYDT
+505 VDVSKLDAITYDT
-518 NQKDSFGNV
+518 NQRDSFGNV

-534 SQAGLSGSIRMGAI
+534 LQAGLSGSIRMGAI
-548 SGSLIMVT
+548 SGSLIMIT

-565 NIVNRPKTTDNDFG
+565 NITNKPKATDDDFG

-584 WRFVYVDTIGPCDCF
+584 WRFVYVDTIGTCDCF

-623 LYDSTNR
+623 TYDSTNR
-630 TIVSW
+630 KIVSW
-635 SNLKT
+635 NNLVT
-640 DTLPQAV
+640 DTMPQVV
-647 KDLVAKVSG
+647 KDLVAKVDG
-656 SAFVNDNLADKLSG
+656 STFVNDNLKDMLSG

-684 ATGTHSVIDK
+684 ATGNFSEG
-694 SALPSDIVYG
+694 G
-704 SGGSSSGGSSLKW
+704 SGSGSSSSFKW

-727 YTDAKDLSGFT
+727 YSDAKDLSGFT
-738 RSIKG
+738 RTTKG
-743 TNNVSYV
+743 ADNVSYV
-750 VPSGVTV
+750 VPSGVNV
-757 KTMIIKIDNTVFTAG
+757 KSMIIKIDNSVFSADGT
-772 QSEAQ
+772 QSQ
-777 TLTFDAN
+777 KLVFDAN
-784 GVICGSDTHR
+784 GVICGSDVTR
-794 FPVFTSYIDENGN
+794 FPAFACYIDENGVD
-807 ATVQHE
+807 TVQHE
-813 FEIDQNGTLSTK
+813 YGLAQNGTLSTTSIQWDGNMDEK
-825 SIVWNGTMD
+825 LSSIV
-834 DKLVGFASGE
+834 SGDAT
-844 LVLYVRL
+844 VYVRL

>member
-52 YSEDND
+52 YNEDND

-67 VSVSNSSTKSHKTLV
+67 VSVSNSSIKSHKTLV

-145 TNYVKQLVKDS
+145 TTYVKQLVKDS
-156 IPSDIGG
+156 MPSDIGG

-182 NGSTT
+182 NGSTD
-187 VTNFSASTGKN
+187 VANFTATSGKN
-198 SVDLTANGLTTVIEA
+198 SVLLDTNGLTTTIES
-213 DTVADKKSVLSS
+213 DFVTDKKTVLSS
-225 GDIGASVSRVSTSG
+225 GDVSASVSRVSTNG
-239 VSSLTDRVNGSI
+239 VSNFTDRVNGTV

-260 SNASTGEVDVKSTS
+260 SNGVTNEVDVKSSNGTS
-274 GKGTYVVNTNG
+274 TYVVNTTGND
-285 VTSEVQINSQ
+285 TNVQLNSQ
-295 STTGNSKLGI
+295 STSGASRLNL
-305 TATSESSDSEID
+305 TASSESSTSEINLTAQNINLNGSSVVNGSLNASGD
-317 LTAKKVV
+317 ISTNDGTITAKKYLSSSTE
-324 INGTTSVA
+324 ITP
-332 GDVTT
+332 D
-337 SGNVTA
+337 
-343 SKLFATDTN
+343 
-352 TDLADNQLVTKSAM
+352 DNQLITSAYL
-366 KDYVAKNATST
+366 KDYVSKNGGSN
-377 QVDTSNFVT
+377 VDTSQFIT
-386 TGSLEST
+386 ESGLSST
-393 LSAYEKTDKVQE
+393 LEDYAKISTLQDKV
-405 DVNSAVTLKFAT
+405 DTSVNLKFAEIGNL
-417 VDADSIADGSTNHFI
+417 DNIEDGRTNHFV
-432 TSAERTKWN
+432 TAGEKTYWN
-441 AKQDAI
+441 SKQDAI
-447 DTTIFE
+447 DTSIFE
-453 QKGNKGVANGYAPL
+453 QTIKKGVANGYAPL
-467 NNDNLVPRKY
+467 NNDKVVPRQF

-489 VCIMSS
+489 VRIMSS
-495 DEFVA
+495 DDFVA

-505 VDTSKLDAVTYDT
+505 VDVSKLDAITYDT
-518 NQKDSFGNV
+518 NQKDSSGNV

-534 SQAGLSGSIRMGAI
+534 LQAGLSGSIRMGAI

-565 NIVNRPKTTDNDFG
+565 NITNKPKVTDDDFG

-623 LYDSTNR
+623 TYDSTNR
-630 TIVSW
+630 KIVSW
-635 SNLKT
+635 SNLNN
-640 DTLPQAV
+640 DTLPQVV
-647 KDLVAKVSG
+647 KDLVAKASG
-656 SAFVNDNLADKLSG
+656 SAFVNDNLKDMLSG

-684 ATGTHSVIDK
+684 ATGNFSEG
-694 SALPSDIVYG
+694 G
-704 SGGSSSGGSSLKW
+704 SGSGSSSSFKW

-727 YTDAKDLSGFT
+727 YSDAKDLSGFT
-738 RSIKG
+738 RTTKG
-743 TNNVSYV
+743 ADNVSYV
-750 VPSGVTV
+750 VPSGVNV
-757 KTMIIKIDNTVFTAG
+757 KSMIIKIDNSVFSADGT
-772 QSEAQ
+772 QSQ
-777 TLTFDAN
+777 KLVFDAN
-784 GVICGSDTHR
+784 GVICGSDVTR
-794 FPVFTSYIDENGN
+794 FPAFACYIDENGVD
-807 ATVQHE
+807 TVQHE
-813 FEIDQNGTLSTK
+813 YGLAQNGTLSTTSIQWDGNMDEK
-825 SIVWNGTMD
+825 LSSIV
-834 DKLVGFASGE
+834 SGDAI
-844 LVLYVRL
+844 VYVRL

>member
-1 MQSFN
+1 MRSFN

-52 YSEDND
+52 YNEDND

-106 GRLTSDAGFIMLPTV
+106 GRLTSEAGFIMLPTV

-182 NGSTT
+182 NGSTD
-187 VTNFSASTGKN
+187 VANFTATSGKN
-198 SVDLTANGLTTVIEA
+198 SVLLDTNGLTTTIES
-213 DTVADKKSVLSS
+213 DFVTDKKTVLSS
-225 GDIGASVSRVSTSG
+225 GDVSASVSRVSTNG
-239 VSSLTDRVNGSI
+239 VSNFTDRVNGAV

-260 SNASTGEVDVKSTS
+260 SNGVTNEVDVKSSNGTS
-274 GKGTYVVNTNG
+274 TYVVNTTGND
-285 VTSEVQINSQ
+285 TNVQLNSQ
-295 STTGNSKLGI
+295 STSGASRLNL
-305 TATSESSDSEID
+305 TASSESSTSEINLTAQKINLNGSSIVNGSLNASGD
-317 LTAKKVV
+317 ISTNDGTITAKKYLSSSTE
-324 INGTTSVA
+324 ITP
-332 GDVTT
+332 D
-337 SGNVTA
+337 
-343 SKLFATDTN
+343 
-352 TDLADNQLVTKSAM
+352 DNQLITSAYL
-366 KDYVAKNATST
+366 KDYVSKNGGSN
-377 QVDTSNFVT
+377 VDTSQFIT
-386 TGSLEST
+386 ESGLSST
-393 LSAYEKTDKVQE
+393 LQDYAKISTLQDKV
-405 DVNSAVTLKFAT
+405 DTSVNLKFAEIGNL
-417 VDADSIADGSTNHFI
+417 DNIEDGKTNHFVTEGEKI
-432 TSAERTKWN
+432 YWN

-447 DTTIFE
+447 DTSVFE
-453 QKGNKGVANGYAPL
+453 QTIKKGVANGYAPL
-467 NNDNLVPRKY
+467 NNDKVVPRQF

-489 VCIMSS
+489 VSILTS
-495 DEFVA
+495 DEFVKL
-500 AYNYS
+500 YNYT
-505 VDTSKLDAVTYDT
+505 VDASKLDPVTYET
-518 NQKDSFGNV
+518 NQKDSSGNV

-534 SQAGLSGSIRMGAI
+534 LQAGLSGSIRMGAI

-565 NIVNRPKTTDNDFG
+565 NITNKPKVTDDDFG

-623 LYDSTNR
+623 TYDSTNR
-630 TIVSW
+630 KIVSW
-635 SNLKT
+635 SNLNN
-640 DTLPQAV
+640 DTLPQVV
-647 KDLVAKVSG
+647 KDLVAKASG
-656 SAFVNDNLADKLSG
+656 SAFVNDNLKDMLSG

-684 ATGTHSVIDK
+684 ATGNFSEG
-694 SALPSDIVYG
+694 G
-704 SGGSSSGGSSLKW
+704 SGSGSSSSFKW

-727 YTDAKDLSGFT
+727 YSDAKDLSGFT
-738 RSIKG
+738 RTTKG
-743 TNNVSYV
+743 ADNVSYV
-750 VPSGVTV
+750 VPSGVNV
-757 KTMIIKIDNTVFTAG
+757 KSMIIKIDNSVFSADGT
-772 QSEAQ
+772 QSQ
-777 TLTFDAN
+777 KLVFDAN
-784 GVICGSDTHR
+784 GVICGSDVTR
-794 FPVFTSYIDENGN
+794 FPAFACYIDENGVD
-807 ATVQHE
+807 TVQHE
-813 FEIDQNGTLSTK
+813 YGLAQNGTLSTTSIQWDGNMDEK
-825 SIVWNGTMD
+825 LSSIV
-834 DKLVGFASGE
+834 SGDAI
-844 LVLYVRL
+844 VYVRL

>member
-52 YSEDND
+52 YNEDND

-67 VSVSNSSTKSHKTLV
+67 VSVSNSSTKGHKTLV

-145 TNYVKQLVKDS
+145 TTYVKQLVKDS

-182 NGSTT
+182 NGSTDVAQFT
-187 VTNFSASTGKN
+187 ATSGKN
-198 SVDLTANGLTTVIEA
+198 SVSLNTNGLTTTIES
-213 DTVADKKSVLSS
+213 DFVTDKKTVLSS
-225 GDIGASVSRVSTSG
+225 GDVSASVSRVSTNG
-239 VSSLTDRVNGSI
+239 VSNFTDRVNGTV

-260 SNASTGEVDVKSTS
+260 SNGVTNEVDVKSSNGTS
-274 GKGTYVVNTNG
+274 TYVVNTTGND
-285 VTSEVQINSQ
+285 TNVQLNSQ
-295 STTGNSKLGI
+295 STSGISKLNL
-305 TATSESSDSEID
+305 TASSETSTSEINLTAQKINLNGSSVVNGGLNVSGDISTNNGTI
-317 LTAKKVV
+317 TAKKYLSSSTE
-324 INGTTSVA
+324 ITP
-332 GDVTT
+332 D
-337 SGNVTA
+337 
-343 SKLFATDTN
+343 
-352 TDLADNQLVTKSAM
+352 DNQLITSAYL
-366 KDYVAKNATST
+366 KDYVSKNGGSN
-377 QVDTSNFVT
+377 VDTSQFIT
-386 TGSLEST
+386 ESGLSST
-393 LSAYEKTDKVQE
+393 LADYAKISTLQDKV
-405 DVNSAVTLKFAT
+405 DTSVNLKFAEIGNL
-417 VDADSIADGSTNHFI
+417 DNIEDGKTNHFV
-432 TSAERTKWN
+432 TAGEKTYWN

-447 DTTIFE
+447 DTSVFE
-453 QKGNKGVANGYAPL
+453 QTIKKGVANGYAPL
-467 NNDNLVPRKY
+467 NNDRVVPRQF
-477 LDLPDMSAIETP
+477 LDLPDMSALETP
-489 VCIMSS
+489 VQIMSS
-495 DEFVA
+495 DDFVA

-505 VDTSKLDAVTYDT
+505 VDVSKLDAITYDT
-518 NQKDSFGNV
+518 NQKDSSGNV

-534 SQAGLSGSIRMGAI
+534 LQAGLSGSIRMGAI

-565 NIVNRPKTTDNDFG
+565 NITNKPKVTDDDFG

-623 LYDSTNR
+623 TYDSTNR
-630 TIVSW
+630 KIVSW
-635 SNLKT
+635 SNLVT
-640 DTLPQAV
+640 DTMPQVV
-647 KDLVAKVSG
+647 KDLVAKVDG
-656 SAFVNDNLADKLSG
+656 STFVNDNLKDMLSG

-684 ATGTHSVIDK
+684 ATGNFSE
-694 SALPSDIVYG
+694 
-704 SGGSSSGGSSLKW
+704 GGSSSGSSSSFKW

-727 YTDAKDLSGFT
+727 YSDAKDLSGFT
-738 RSIKG
+738 RTKKG
-743 TNNVSYV
+743 ADNVSYV
-750 VPSGVTV
+750 VPSGVNV
-757 KTMIIKIDNTVFTAG
+757 KSMIIKIDNSVFSADGT
-772 QSEAQ
+772 QSQ
-777 TLTFDAN
+777 KLVFDAN
-784 GVICGSDTHR
+784 GVICGSDVTR
-794 FPVFTSYIDENGN
+794 FPAFACYIDENGVD
-807 ATVQHE
+807 TVQHE
-813 FEIDQNGTLSTK
+813 YGLAQNGTLSTK
-825 SIVWNGTMD
+825 SIQWDGNMD
-834 DKLVGFASGE
+834 EKLSSIVSGDAT
-844 LVLYVRL
+844 VYVRL

>member
-52 YSEDND
+52 YNEDND

-67 VSVSNSSTKSHKTLV
+67 VSVSNSSIKSHKTLV

-121 ADGVDNANIQKAR
+121 ADGVDNAHIQKAR

-145 TNYVKQLVKDS
+145 TTYVKQLVKDS

-182 NGSTT
+182 NGSTD
-187 VTNFSASTGKN
+187 VANFTATSGKN
-198 SVDLTANGLTTVIEA
+198 SVLLDTNGLTTTIES
-213 DTVADKKSVLSS
+213 DFVTDKKTVLSS
-225 GDIGASVSRVSTSG
+225 GDVSASVSRVSTNG
-239 VSSLTDRVNGSI
+239 VSNFTDRVNGAV

-260 SNASTGEVDVKSTS
+260 SNGVTNEVDVKSSNGTS
-274 GKGTYVVNTNG
+274 TYVVNTTGND
-285 VTSEVQINSQ
+285 TNVQLNSQ
-295 STTGNSKLGI
+295 STSGASRLNLTASSENS
-305 TATSESSDSEID
+305 TSEINLTAQKINLNGSSVVNGGLNVSGDISTNNGTI
-317 LTAKKVV
+317 TAKKYLSSSTE
-324 INGTTSVA
+324 ITP
-332 GDVTT
+332 D
-337 SGNVTA
+337 
-343 SKLFATDTN
+343 
-352 TDLADNQLVTKSAM
+352 DNQLITSAYL
-366 KDYVAKNATST
+366 KDYVSKNGGSN
-377 QVDTSNFVT
+377 VDTSQFIT
-386 TGSLEST
+386 ESGLSST
-393 LSAYEKTDKVQE
+393 LQDYAKISTLQDKV
-405 DVNSAVTLKFAT
+405 DTSVNLKFAEIGNL
-417 VDADSIADGSTNHFI
+417 DNIEDGKTNHFVTEGEKI
-432 TSAERTKWN
+432 YWN

-447 DTTIFE
+447 DTSVFE
-453 QKGNKGVANGYAPL
+453 QTIKKGVANGYAPL
-467 NNDNLVPRKY
+467 NNDKVVPRQF

-489 VCIMSS
+489 VRIMSS
-495 DEFVA
+495 DDFVA

-505 VDTSKLDAVTYDT
+505 VDVSKLDAITYDT
-518 NQKDSFGNV
+518 NQKDSSGNV

-534 SQAGLSGSIRMGAI
+534 LQAGLSGSIRMGAI

-565 NIVNRPKTTDNDFG
+565 NITNKPKVTDDDFG

-623 LYDSTNR
+623 TYDSTNR
-630 TIVSW
+630 KIVSW
-635 SNLKT
+635 SNLNN
-640 DTLPQAV
+640 DTLPQVV
-647 KDLVAKVSG
+647 KDLVAKASG
-656 SAFVNDNLADKLSG
+656 SAFVNDNLKDMLSG

-684 ATGTHSVIDK
+684 ATGNFSEG
-694 SALPSDIVYG
+694 G
-704 SGGSSSGGSSLKW
+704 SGSGSSSSFKW

-727 YTDAKDLSGFT
+727 YSDAKDLSGFT
-738 RSIKG
+738 RTTKG
-743 TNNVSYV
+743 ADNVSYV
-750 VPSGVTV
+750 VPSGVNV
-757 KTMIIKIDNTVFTAG
+757 KSMIIKIDNSVFSADGT
-772 QSEAQ
+772 QSQ
-777 TLTFDAN
+777 KLVFDAN
-784 GVICGSDTHR
+784 GVICGSDVTR
-794 FPVFTSYIDENGN
+794 FPAFACYIDENGVD
-807 ATVQHE
+807 TVQHE
-813 FEIDQNGTLSTK
+813 YGLAQNGTLSTTSIQWDGNMDEK
-825 SIVWNGTMD
+825 LSSIV
-834 DKLVGFASGE
+834 SGDAI
-844 LVLYVRL
+844 VYVRL

>member
-52 YSEDND
+52 YNEDND

-145 TNYVKQLVKDS
+145 TTYVKQLVKDS
-156 IPSDIGG
+156 MPSDIGG

-182 NGSTT
+182 NGSTD
-187 VTNFSASTGKN
+187 VANFTATSGKN
-198 SVDLTANGLTTVIEA
+198 SVLLDTNGLTTTIES
-213 DTVADKKSVLSS
+213 DFVTDKKTVLSS
-225 GDIGASVSRVSTSG
+225 GDVSASVSRVSTNG
-239 VSSLTDRVNGSI
+239 VSNFTDRVNGAV

-260 SNASTGEVDVKSTS
+260 SNGVTNEVDVKSSNGTS
-274 GKGTYVVNTNG
+274 TYVVNTTGND
-285 VTSEVQINSQ
+285 TNVQLNSQ
-295 STTGNSKLGI
+295 STSGASRLNLTASSENS
-305 TATSESSDSEID
+305 TSEINLTAQKINLNGSSVVNGGLNVSGDISTNNGTI
-317 LTAKKVV
+317 TAKKYLSSSTE
-324 INGTTSVA
+324 ITP
-332 GDVTT
+332 D
-337 SGNVTA
+337 
-343 SKLFATDTN
+343 
-352 TDLADNQLVTKSAM
+352 DNQLITSAYL
-366 KDYVAKNATST
+366 KDYVSKNGGSN
-377 QVDTSNFVT
+377 VDTSQFIT
-386 TGSLEST
+386 ESGLSST
-393 LSAYEKTDKVQE
+393 LQDYAKISTLQDKV
-405 DVNSAVTLKFAT
+405 DTSVNLKFAEIGNL
-417 VDADSIADGSTNHFI
+417 DNIEDGKTNHFVTEGEKI
-432 TSAERTKWN
+432 YWN

-447 DTTIFE
+447 DTSVFE
-453 QKGNKGVANGYAPL
+453 QTIKKGVANGYAPL
-467 NNDNLVPRKY
+467 NNDKVVPRQF

-489 VCIMSS
+489 VSILTS
-495 DEFVA
+495 DEFVKL
-500 AYNYS
+500 YNYT
-505 VDTSKLDAVTYDT
+505 VDASKLDPVTYET
-518 NQKDSFGNV
+518 NQKDSSGNV

-534 SQAGLSGSIRMGAI
+534 LQAGLSGSIRMGAI

-565 NIVNRPKTTDNDFG
+565 NITNKPKVTDDDFG

-623 LYDSTNR
+623 TYDSTNR
-630 TIVSW
+630 KIVSW
-635 SNLKT
+635 SNLVT
-640 DTLPQAV
+640 DTLPQVV
-647 KDLVAKVSG
+647 KDLVAKASG
-656 SAFVNDNLADKLSG
+656 SAFVNDNLKDMLSG

-684 ATGTHSVIDK
+684 ATGNFSEG
-694 SALPSDIVYG
+694 G
-704 SGGSSSGGSSLKW
+704 SGSGSSSSFKW

-727 YTDAKDLSGFT
+727 YSDAKDLSGFT
-738 RSIKG
+738 RTTKG
-743 TNNVSYV
+743 ADNVSYV
-750 VPSGVTV
+750 VPSGVNV
-757 KTMIIKIDNTVFTAG
+757 KSMIIKIDNSVFSADGT
-772 QSEAQ
+772 QSQ
-777 TLTFDAN
+777 KLVFDAN
-784 GVICGSDTHR
+784 GVICGSDVTR
-794 FPVFTSYIDENGN
+794 FPAFACYIDENGVD
-807 ATVQHE
+807 TVQHE
-813 FEIDQNGTLSTK
+813 YGLAQNGTLSTTSIQWDGNMDEK
-825 SIVWNGTMD
+825 LSSIV
-834 DKLVGFASGE
+834 SGDAI
-844 LVLYVRL
+844 VYVRL

>member
-39 SNIKANDIVLLNG
+39 SNIKVNDIVLLNG
-52 YSEDND
+52 YNEDND

-67 VSVSNSSTKSHKTLV
+67 ASVSNSSIKGHKTLV
-82 LQFNDTSTDVYAP
+82 LQFNDKSTDVYAP

-145 TNYVKQLVKDS
+145 TTYVKQLVKDS
-156 IPSDIGG
+156 MPSDIGG

-182 NGSTT
+182 NGSTE
-187 VTNFSASTGKN
+187 VANFTATSGKN
-198 SVDLTANGLTTVIEA
+198 SVLLDTNGLTTTIES
-213 DTVADKKSVLSS
+213 DFVTDKKTVLSS
-225 GDIGASVSRVSTSG
+225 GDVSASVSRVSTNG
-239 VSSLTDRVNGSI
+239 VSNFTDRVNGAV

-260 SNASTGEVDVKSTS
+260 SNGVTNEVDVKSSNGTS
-274 GKGTYVVNTNG
+274 TYVVNTTGND
-285 VTSEVQINSQ
+285 TNVQLNSQ
-295 STTGNSKLGI
+295 STSGASRLNL
-305 TATSESSDSEID
+305 TASSESSTSEINLTAQKINLNGSSVVNGSLNASGD
-317 LTAKKVV
+317 ISTNDGTITAKKYLSSSTE
-324 INGTTSVA
+324 ITP
-332 GDVTT
+332 D
-337 SGNVTA
+337 
-343 SKLFATDTN
+343 
-352 TDLADNQLVTKSAM
+352 DNQLITSAYL
-366 KDYVAKNATST
+366 KDYVSKNGGSN
-377 QVDTSNFVT
+377 VDTSQFIT
-386 TGSLEST
+386 ESGLSST
-393 LSAYEKTDKVQE
+393 LQDYAKISTLQDKV
-405 DVNSAVTLKFAT
+405 DTSVNLKFAEIGNL
-417 VDADSIADGSTNHFI
+417 DNIEDGRTNHFV
-432 TSAERTKWN
+432 TAGEKTYWN

-447 DTTIFE
+447 DTSVFE
-453 QKGNKGVANGYAPL
+453 QTIKKGVANGYAPL
-467 NNDNLVPRKY
+467 NNDRVVPRQF
-477 LDLPDMSAIETP
+477 LDLPDMSALETP
-489 VCIMSS
+489 VQIMSS
-495 DEFVA
+495 DDFVA

-505 VDTSKLDAVTYDT
+505 VDVSKLDAITYDT

-534 SQAGLSGSIRMGAI
+534 LQAGLSGSIRMGAI

-565 NIVNRPKTTDNDFG
+565 NITNKPKVTDNDFG

-630 TIVSW
+630 KIVSW
-635 SNLKT
+635 SNLVT
-640 DTLPQAV
+640 DTMPQVV
-647 KDLVAKVSG
+647 KDLVAKVNG
-656 SAFVNDNLADKLSG
+656 STFVNDNLKDMLSG

-684 ATGTHSVIDK
+684 ATGNFSEG
-694 SALPSDIVYG
+694 G
-704 SGGSSSGGSSLKW
+704 SGSGSSSSFKW

-727 YTDAKDLSGFT
+727 YSDAKDLSGFT
-738 RSIKG
+738 RTTKG
-743 TNNVSYV
+743 ADNVSYV
-750 VPSGVTV
+750 VPSGVNV
-757 KTMIIKIDNTVFTAG
+757 KSMIIKIDNSVFSADGT
-772 QSEAQ
+772 QSQ
-777 TLTFDAN
+777 KLVFDAN
-784 GVICGSDTHR
+784 GVICGSNVTR
-794 FPVFTSYIDENGN
+794 FPAFACYIDENGVD
-807 ATVQHE
+807 TVQHE
-813 FEIDQNGTLSTK
+813 YGLAQNGTLSTTSIQWDGNMDEK
-825 SIVWNGTMD
+825 LSSIV
-834 DKLVGFASGE
+834 SGDAT
-844 LVLYVRL
+844 VYVRL